1 MHMSREK
8 GRAFG
13 ANGRSVFGASMP
25 WLIAS
30 VALAKT
36 VPFTAGQFKIESGAT
51 PSAASAVH
59 ENVALRSLTIG
70 DRTLRL
76 DDGRQRAPIHVR
88 VTEVDAAG
96 QESAP
101 IDSGANAPLALT
113 RDIERPVGMTALD
126 ALSSF
131 DLGRMLRGDGS
142 KALRVQVFLSMQE
155 RDDDAFA
162 DDAMPE
168 LVVFGGTQGSMRVT
182 PILDGSPDVPASLAF
197 GQAREIPADAFA
209 QGRLPMSI
217 GFSGDVDAQSI
228 GAVGL
233 DLSGDL
239 GVGPGKSVVGYQI
252 DLPAG
257 STAPVKMLASGEVEF
272 GAYANFAD
280 VSSVLAKAALG
291 QLGSD
296 NAALDSADDAATK
309 IIGPVFMGEG
319 DGRTT
324 PAYEQLPLNAYTAPE
339 TKGFEDTG
347 SRRVPPPPP
356 PPAPV
361 VPAPGAVSLLAVG
374 GALFGRRRRST

>member
-1 MHMSREK
+1 MNMSREK
-8 GRAFG
+8 GCAFG
-13 ANGRSVFGASMP
+13 AGRRSMVGASLP

-36 VPFTAGQFKIESGAT
+36 VPFTGGQFKVDSGASPT
-51 PSAASAVH
+51 ATSAIH
-59 ENVALRSLTIG
+59 ENVLLRSLTIG
-70 DRTLRL
+70 ERTLRL

-88 VTEVDAAG
+88 VTEVGTDG

-101 IDSGANAPLALT
+101 IDSGEMVPLALT
-113 RDIERPVGMTALD
+113 PDIERPAGMSALD
-126 ALSSF
+126 AFSSF
-131 DLGRMLRGDGS
+131 DLGRMVRGDGT

-168 LVVFGGTQGSMRVT
+168 LVVFGGTYGSMRIM
-182 PILDGSPDVPASLAF
+182 PILDGTPDVPASLVF
-197 GQAREIPADAFA
+197 GQSREIQSEAFA
-209 QGRLPMSI
+209 KGRLPVSI
-217 GFSGDVDAQSI
+217 QFVGDSESQSI

-239 GVGPGKSVVGYQI
+239 GVGPGKTVVGYQI

-309 IIGPVFMGEG
+309 IIGPVFIGEG
-319 DGRTT
+319 EGRTT
-324 PAYEQLPLNAYTAPE
+324 PAYDPLPLGAQFRPNDLLT
-339 TKGFEDTG
+339 FQDSG
-347 SRRVPPPPP
+347 SQAVAPPPTT
-356 PPAPV
+356 V
-361 VPAPGAVSLLAVG
+361 VPAPGAISLLAVG